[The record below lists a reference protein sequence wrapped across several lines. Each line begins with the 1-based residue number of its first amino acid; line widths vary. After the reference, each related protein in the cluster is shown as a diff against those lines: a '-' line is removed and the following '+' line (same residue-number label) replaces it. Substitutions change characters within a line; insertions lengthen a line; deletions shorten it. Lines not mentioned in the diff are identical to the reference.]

1 MVDSQSETLEDDI
14 NTILQELD
22 LFSEKLKELPRLV
35 ALNKIDLM
43 DHDEAEALKQRV
55 EKFLKKQYK
64 GKEDKLLGVH
74 LISAQGEVGVRE
86 LFAVVFRQLEHSK
99 PPEQLVDPTI
109 VIKDE
114 AASERPEDTF
124 QVIRKKN
131 VFYVT
136 GDRVERIVGVTN
148 MKEPESLSHMFHVLR
163 AMGVIDELL
172 EQGATQGSEV
182 IVNGIV
188 FSFGTHS

>member
-1 MVDSQSETLEDDI
+1 M
-14 NTILQELD
+14 
-22 LFSEKLKELPRLV
+22 
-35 ALNKIDLM
+35 
-43 DHDEAEALKQRV
+43 
-55 EKFLKKQYK
+55 
-64 GKEDKLLGVH
+64 
-74 LISAQGEVGVRE
+74 
-86 LFAVVFRQLEHSK
+86 FAVVFRQLEHSK
-99 PPEQLVDPTI
+99 PPAQLVDPTI

-172 EQGATQGSEV
+172 QQGAAQGSEV

-188 FSFGTHS
+188 FSFGGQHM